1 MLLSQG
7 DRLGP
12 YEIQT
17 ALGAGGMGEVYRAKD
32 TRLGRVV
39 AVKVLPS
46 GVAADPERRHRF
58 EQEARAASALN
69 HPHICVL
76 YDIGSEGGTDFLVM
90 EYLEGQSLAE
100 SLEKGALPLEE
111 VLQVAVE
118 IADALDKAHRQ
129 GIVHRD
135 LKPGNVMLTRSGA
148 KLLDFG
154 LAKLTLLDS
163 RLDWSERTTVS
174 EVVEGTVSGTLY
186 YMSPEQ
192 VQGLPVDHR
201 SDIFSM
207 GVLLYE
213 MATGRRPFEG
223 ANPAA
228 VIASVM
234 RDSPVPPTR
243 LNPGLPLRL
252 GRIIDRCLKKDPRHR
267 WQSSS
272 ELLRRLEDLR
282 ADIESAARAFDRSIA
297 VLPFTDMSPERDQ
310 DYLCEGIAEEILTA
324 LGRVKGL
331 RVASRPAAFRFK
343 ATDEDLS
350 EIGARLQVST
360 LLDGSV
366 RKAGDRLRVTV
377 QLIDVADGFCL
388 WSERYDRDMRDVFAV
403 QDEIAQNV
411 VAGLQVTL
419 SSSEKEALQKLATS
433 DLDAYDCYLRGRKF
447 FYRYDK
453 RGVAFARELFER
465 AIDIDPAYARAYAGV
480 ADCWAYLYMYVGR
493 NPADLERATVAARRA
508 LEIDPEL
515 AEAHASLGT
524 ALSFSGHHAEAE
536 AEFQT
541 AIRLHPDLFEAHY
554 FYARDAFV
562 QGKLEQAREQYEAA
576 SRARPEDYQSPLLI
590 AQIYADLGQ
599 RNAAEASRRL
609 GVAIAE
615 EHLKLN
621 PDDARALYMGAN
633 GLVAVGENERGLEW
647 ARRAVAM
654 APEDPMLLYN
664 VACIYSLARSAGE
677 ALDCVER
684 AVDAGF
690 AQREYLE
697 HDSNLDLIRSD
708 PRFQSLL
715 ARLP

>member
-1 MLLSQG
+1 
-7 DRLGP
+7 
-12 YEIQT
+12 
-17 ALGAGGMGEVYRAKD
+17 
-32 TRLGRVV
+32 
-39 AVKVLPS
+39 
-46 GVAADPERRHRF
+46 
-58 EQEARAASALN
+58 
-69 HPHICVL
+69 
-76 YDIGSEGGTDFLVM
+76 
-90 EYLEGQSLAE
+90 
-100 SLEKGALPLEE
+100 
-111 VLQVAVE
+111 
-118 IADALDKAHRQ
+118 
-129 GIVHRD
+129 
-135 LKPGNVMLTRSGA
+135 
-148 KLLDFG
+148 
-154 LAKLTLLDS
+154 
-163 RLDWSERTTVS
+163 
-174 EVVEGTVSGTLY
+174 
-186 YMSPEQ
+186 
-192 VQGLPVDHR
+192 
-201 SDIFSM
+201 
-207 GVLLYE
+207 
-213 MATGRRPFEG
+213 
-223 ANPAA
+223 
-228 VIASVM
+228 
-234 RDSPVPPTR
+234 
-243 LNPGLPLRL
+243 
-252 GRIIDRCLKKDPRHR
+252 
-267 WQSSS
+267 
-272 ELLRRLEDLR
+272 
-282 ADIESAARAFDRSIA
+282 
-297 VLPFTDMSPERDQ
+297 
-310 DYLCEGIAEEILTA
+310 
-324 LGRVKGL
+324 
-331 RVASRPAAFRFK
+331 
-343 ATDEDLS
+343 
-350 EIGARLQVST
+350 
-360 LLDGSV
+360 
-366 RKAGDRLRVTV
+366 
-377 QLIDVADGFCL
+377 VADGFCL

-411 VAGLQVTL
+411 VAALQVTL

-524 ALSFSGHHAEAE
+524 ALSFGGHHAEAE

-599 RNAAEASRRL
+599 RDAAEASRRL

-677 ALDCVER
+677 ALDCGER

>member
-1 MLLSQG
+1 
-7 DRLGP
+7 
-12 YEIQT
+12 
-17 ALGAGGMGEVYRAKD
+17 MGEVYRAKD

-39 AVKVLPS
+39 AVKVLSS

-76 YDIGSEGGTDFLVM
+76 YDIGSESGTDFLVM
-90 EYLEGQSLAE
+90 EYLEGQSVAE
-100 SLEKGALPLEE
+100 CLEKGALPLDQ

-135 LKPGNVMLTRSGA
+135 LKPGNVMLTKSGA

-154 LAKLTLLDS
+154 LAKLSLLDS
-163 RLDWSERTTVS
+163 RLDWSERTTIS
-174 EVVEGTVSGTLY
+174 EAVEGTVAGTLY

-213 MATGRRPFEG
+213 MATGRRPFGG

-243 LNPGLPLRL
+243 LNPQLPLRL
-252 GRIIDRCLKKDPRHR
+252 GRIIDRCLKKDPRYR

-343 ATDEDLS
+343 AADEDLS

-411 VAGLQVTL
+411 VAALQVTL

-453 RGVAFARELFER
+453 RGIAFALELFER
-465 AIDIDPAYARAYAGV
+465 AIEIDPAYARAYAGV
-480 ADCWAYLYMYVGR
+480 ADCCAYLYMYVGR

-508 LEIDPEL
+508 LEIDPDL

-524 ALSFSGHHAEAE
+524 ALSFGGRHAEAE
-536 AEFQT
+536 AAFQ
-541 AIRLHPDLFEAHY
+541 ASIRLSPDLFEAHY
-554 FYARDAFV
+554 FHARDAFV

-576 SRARPEDYQSPLLI
+576 SRARPEDYQSPLLV

-599 RNAAEASRRL
+599 PGAAEASRRL

-633 GLVAVGENERGLEW
+633 GLVALGESEKGLEW

-684 AVDAGF
+684 ALNAGF